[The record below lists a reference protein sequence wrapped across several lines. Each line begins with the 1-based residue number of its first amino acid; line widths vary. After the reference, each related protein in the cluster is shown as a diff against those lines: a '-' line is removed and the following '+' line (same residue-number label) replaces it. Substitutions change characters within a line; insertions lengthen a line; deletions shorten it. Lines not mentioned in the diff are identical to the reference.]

1 MLLHY
6 KNILNDFLDCS
17 SKEIYDLVNEN
28 NAKEIISY
36 TLLF

>member
-28 NAKEIISY
+28 NAKK
-36 TLLF
+36 